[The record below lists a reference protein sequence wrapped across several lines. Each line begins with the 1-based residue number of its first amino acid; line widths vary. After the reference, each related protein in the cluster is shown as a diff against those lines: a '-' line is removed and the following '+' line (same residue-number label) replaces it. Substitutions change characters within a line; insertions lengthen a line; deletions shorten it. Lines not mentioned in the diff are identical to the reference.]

1 MILVTGAGGTVGTAV
16 LEELRKLGHKPRAA
30 YHSRNKAEQ
39 AKAAGYE
46 AVVLDFAEPQTLQPA
61 LKGIE
66 AVFLLGTGVIGQADQ
81 ETNVVKA
88 AKTAGVKKLVKLS
101 VLKAATEDYKFGK
114 MHRAVERE
122 VEASGLAWTFL
133 RPNSFMQNFITYM
146 GESIRSEG
154 AFYEPAADAKISH
167 IDVRD
172 IARVAALALSTTG
185 HEGKAYELSGP
196 TAFSYHEAAKTLSN
210 VLGKEIQYIAVSDD
224 DARASMVA
232 TGIPDIYADYLV
244 DLNRLYRRGG
254 GTVITSTI
262 KDVTGREPIDFEQF
276 ARDYREAFQ

>member
-30 YHSRNKAEQ
+30 YRSQRKSEQ

-88 AKTAGVKKLVKLS
+88 VKAAGVKKLVKLS
-101 VLKAATEDYKFGK
+101 VLKAATEDYLFGK

-122 VEASGLAWTFL
+122 VEASSLAWTFL

-146 GESIRSEG
+146 GQSIKSEG
-154 AFYEPAADAKISH
+154 VFYEPAADAKISH

-172 IARVAALALSTTG
+172 IARVAALALSTAG

-210 VLGKEIQYIAVSDD
+210 VLGKEIHYIAVSDD
-224 DARASMVA
+224 DARASMA
-232 TGIPDIYADYLV
+232 AAGIADIYADYLL

-254 GTVITSTI
+254 GAVI
-262 KDVTGREPIDFEQF
+262 
-276 ARDYREAFQ
+276 

>member
-1 MILVTGAGGTVGTAV
+1 MILVTGAGGQVGTAV

-39 AKAAGYE
+39 AEASGHK

-61 LKGIE
+61 LEGIE
-66 AVFLLGTGVIGQADQ
+66 AVFLLGTGVIGQADL
-81 ETNVVKA
+81 EKNVVKA
-88 AKTAGVKKLVKLS
+88 AKAAGAKKLVKLS
-101 VLKAATEDYKFGK
+101 VLKAATEDYLFGK
-114 MHRAVERE
+114 MHRTVERE

-133 RPNSFMQNFITYM
+133 RPNSFMQNFITFL
-146 GESIRSEG
+146 GESIRREG

-172 IARVAALALSTTG
+172 IARVAALALSTAG

-196 TAFSYHEAAKTLSN
+196 SAFSYHEAATTLSN
-210 VLGKEIQYIAVSDD
+210 VLGKEIRYIAVSDD
-224 DARASMVA
+224 DAKASMVA
-232 TGIPDIYADYLV
+232 AGVPDIYADYLV

-254 GTVITSTI
+254 GAVVTSTV
-262 KDVTGREPIDFEQF
+262 KDVTGREPVDFQQF
-276 ARDYREAFQ
+276 ARDHREAFQ